1 MQSLEQEKKQKK
13 PTRKSFAAATHAIKM
28 VYPSQRYPVDSQLE
42 QMVYSQSTV
51 VDTIMKDSSDDLARF
66 INYLR
71 QRVELEEGYQNS
83 LDKIIGS
90 VQQTTPIRDLNQST
104 TLYHGL
110 KAHVDMSINQRS
122 LRQHYI
128 QTIKGQLQALAELK
142 EQHDRARRLRRKNM
156 KHNNSQYLHT
166 RLYEVPAARDAYTQK
181 WQEIERIANTAI
193 PSTPMS
199 PMAPVSFRSNSSTSL
214 FPPLPTR
221 SNSFSDD
228 GDDSP
233 KSHQQNS
240 FANVATTVMAK
251 QQLQSEN
258 IPPTPTTPTTPHG
271 RIERFVNRIS
281 HMGNNNNNQL
291 PDPAKQSAR
300 TAKLKIEVVDADK
313 EYRKM
318 VRKLDALSKRQAM
331 ANEAAIKTAQ
341 EQLAEKTAMIKEAM
355 NLIMNVEATKFS
367 HFHEM
372 LRNTQDSLNFDPDR
386 DAALY
391 RDMLDRTRHPMP
403 EPIFYHN
410 FHVGECRFLMF
421 GTSLMEYAQQHQ
433 RSPPLLVTKCIE
445 TIERQGGLER
455 EGIYRISGKQINID
469 KLKHAFERDEE
480 STILGQNGIP
490 EDVFSVASLLKIF
503 LRELASP
510 LFPFKLGDRVTY
522 SQIPDKELR
531 LMNLLTRILKLPPA
545 NYDTLKVLIEHL
557 TKLESFVEKNKM
569 TIKNLSLMFTPA
581 IFQDHNQAQ
590 RSPGEWYSDCVLEDL
605 IVNCETLFANKD
617 LRSAS
622 AITGVIEYG
631 FHEEQYDFD
640 LPSSPSSS
648 MYARTNSSPT
658 TESDPEYGVADEDM
672 SPQEEH
678 HDPLQQQ
685 QQENHSPTTTPT
697 TENKDNDSSD
707 DSSNSH
713 RVSTSMDQQPKFKT
727 ASKDRGLKVDTQ
739 ISNEHITITCD
750 DTLHQYGDQPI
761 PPITTINSATIP
773 PPSHDWLSQDPSSS
787 SNTSN
792 TPGLQRSATVGATLK
807 RTARVPREGGSRRL
821 SRRE

>member
-1 MQSLEQEKKQKK
+1 MQSLDQEKKQKK
-13 PTRKSFAAATHAIKM
+13 NTRKSFAVSTHAIKM
-28 VYPSQRYPVDSQLE
+28 VHPSQLPVVDAQLE
-42 QMVYSQSTV
+42 QMVYSQSAA
-51 VDTIMKDSSDDLARF
+51 VDTIMKDSSDDLGRF
-66 INYLR
+66 IAYLR

-90 VQQTTPIRDLNQST
+90 LQHNTPPRDLNKST

-110 KAHVDMSINQRS
+110 KAHVDMSVNQRPM
-122 LRQHYI
+122 RTHYI

-156 KHNNSQYLHT
+156 RHMNTQYLQT
-166 RLYEVPAARDAYTQK
+166 RLHEVPAAREAYTQK
-181 WQEIERIANTAI
+181 WQEIERIANAAI

-199 PMAPVSFRSNSSTSL
+199 PMPSYRSNSSTGL
-214 FPPLPTR
+214 FPPVPTV
-221 SNSFSDD
+221 SNSTTDD
-228 GDDSP
+228 DDNKKHSL
-233 KSHQQNS
+233 N
-240 FANVATTVMAK
+240 ATPAMAK
-251 QQLQSEN
+251 QQQQPEHF
-258 IPPTPTTPTTPHG
+258 PPTPSTPTVPNR
-271 RIERFVNRIS
+271 RIERFVNKIS
-281 HMGNNNNNQL
+281 HMGNNNNNQF
-291 PDPAKQSAR
+291 PDPVKQSAR
-300 TAKLKIEVVDADK
+300 TAKLKVEVVDADK

-331 ANEAAIKTAQ
+331 SNEAAIKTAQ
-341 EQLAEKTAMIKEAM
+341 EQLAEKTAMMKNCMAA
-355 NLIMNVEATKFS
+355 IMNVEADKFNGFS
-367 HFHEM
+367 EM
-372 LRNTQDSLNFDPDR
+372 IRSTQNSLNFDPDR
-386 DAALY
+386 DSALY
-391 RDMLDRTRHPMP
+391 RDMLDRSRHPMP
-403 EPIFYHN
+403 EPIYYNN

-445 TIERQGGLER
+445 AIERQGGLER

-469 KLKHAFERDEE
+469 KLKHAFERDED
-480 STILGQNGIP
+480 SVVLGQNGVP
-490 EDVFSVASLLKIF
+490 EDIFSVASLLKVF
-503 LRELASP
+503 LRDLASP
-510 LFPFKLGDRVTY
+510 LFPFKVGDRVTY

-545 NYDTLKVLIEHL
+545 NYDTLKILIEHL

-605 IVNCETLFANKD
+605 IVNCETLFADKD
-617 LRSAS
+617 LRGAS

-648 MYARTNSSPT
+648 MYAHTNSSPT
-658 TESDPEYGVADEDM
+658 NTEASDPEYGVGEDDI

-678 HDPLQQQ
+678 HNPLEQR
-685 QQENHSPTTTPT
+685 QEQH
-697 TENKDNDSSD
+697 EKDD
-707 DSSNSH
+707 DLAADNEGNCSAE
-713 RVSTSMDQQPKFKT
+713 MDQQPKLKPG
-727 ASKDRGLKVDTQ
+727 SKGRGLKVDTQ
-739 ISNEHITITCD
+739 LSSEITTICD
-750 DTLHQYGDQPI
+750 NTQQHGDRPV

-773 PPSHDWLSQDPSSS
+773 PPSQDWLFQDPNS
-787 SNTSN
+787 SNTINTTS

-807 RTARVPREGGSRRL
+807 RSTRVPREDTARRL
-821 SRRE
+821 SRR